1 MIDTVDRA
9 IINLLQDGFP
19 VTAEPYKEAG
29 AQLGLTAGELIE
41 RISALLGCGAAS
53 RFGPMFNA
61 DRFGGA
67 FCLCAM
73 AVPAERFE
81 VVAETVNGFAEVA
94 HNYERQHA
102 LNMWFVLATETED
115 EIGEVIGRIEAA
127 TGLPVFD
134 FPKLEEY
141 FIGFRVAA

>member
-1 MIDTVDRA
+1 MIDALDRA
-9 IINLLQDGFP
+9 IINLLQEGLP
-19 VTAEPYKEAG
+19 VTAEPYKDAG
-29 AQLGLTAGELIE
+29 AQLGLSAPELIA
-41 RISALLGCGAAS
+41 RISALLSNGAAS

-61 DRFGGA
+61 DRLGGA

-81 VVAETVNGFAEVA
+81 AVADTVNAFAQVA
-94 HNYERQHA
+94 HNYERRHA
-102 LNMWFVLATETED
+102 LNMWFVLATETESEIGDVID
-115 EIGEVIGRIEAA
+115 EIETA
-127 TGLPVFD
+127 TGLEVFD

>member
-1 MIDTVDRA
+1 MIDAVDRV

-19 VTAEPYKEAG
+19 VTAEPYKEVG
-29 AQLGLTAGELIE
+29 AQLGLSASELIE
-41 RISALLGCGAAS
+41 RIKGLLASGAAS

-73 AVPAERFE
+73 AVPAERFD
-81 VVAETVNGFAEVA
+81 AIADRVNAFAEVA

-115 EIGEVIGRIEAA
+115 EIGEVIGRIESA
-127 TGLPVFD
+127 TGLQVFD